1 VKEQEMTSSGNVTV
15 VRGGTIW
22 SGVPGQAPVAA
33 DLVIE
38 DGVIATIEPGF
49 TGAADTELDATSA
62 LVLPG
67 LFNSHLHPGGSPL
80 IRGIAE
86 DMELPPNGAF
96 FHNTAAVL
104 GLGRAELSLA
114 EYQSLI
120 EWDCVAMLAG
130 GATTLT
136 VELLGTGYEQ
146 IWIDLVERLGFRCNL
161 GLTYPHNIIKPTPDE
176 VTAGLRDGVALVDE
190 HNGAFGDRLRVQL
203 SPHGPDTVTDE
214 VLRETR
220 RIASER
226 GLNVHLH
233 LAQHM
238 GEVKTVQGRSGGLGP
253 VAYLEK
259 MGFLGPDVVATHGT
273 YIESGD
279 VARLAASGATIVYC
293 GYRKAKEALTTPF
306 TEYLEGGVNVVLGT
320 DTFSHN
326 MIEDMK
332 FGAILGKIRHGSVS
346 RPTALDMVTC
356 ATVNAA
362 RAMRREDLGRLAPG
376 CRGDVT
382 VIGLTGPFNT
392 PAIAPIKNLV
402 YYSTASDIRHTL
414 VDGRPVVRG
423 GQVGN
428 VDLADVRRR
437 ATAAVTRLWDLAQDK
452 GVLTP
457 AW

>member
-1 VKEQEMTSSGNVTV
+1 MKGSSKVTV

-22 SGVPGQAPVAA
+22 SGVPRQAPVVA

-38 DGVIATIEPGF
+38 DGIIAAIEPDF
-49 TGAADTELDATSA
+49 TGGADLELDATSA

-104 GLGRAELSLA
+104 GLGRTELSLE

-136 VELLGTGYEQ
+136 VELLGVGYEQ
-146 IWIDLVERLGFRCNL
+146 IWIDLVGRLGFRCNL
-161 GLTYPHNIIKPTPDE
+161 GLTYPHNIIKPTPE
-176 VTAGLRDGVALVDE
+176 EAAAGLRDGIALADE
-190 HNGAFGDRLRVQL
+190 HNGKFGDRLRVQL

-220 RIASER
+220 RTATER

-238 GEVKTVQGRSGGLGP
+238 GEVKTVQDRSGGLGP
-253 VAYLEK
+253 VAYLER
-259 MGFLGPDVVATHGT
+259 MGFLGHDVVATHGT

-279 VARLAASGATIVYC
+279 IARLASSRATIVYC
-293 GYRKAKEALTTPF
+293 GYRKAKEALMTPF

-332 FGAILGKIRHGSVS
+332 FGAILGKIRHGRIS

-362 RAMRREDLGRLAPG
+362 RAMRRDDLGQLVPG
-376 CRGDVT
+376 HRGDVT
-382 VIGLTGPFNT
+382 IISLAGPFNT
-392 PAIAPIKNLV
+392 PAAEPIKSLV
-402 YYSTASDIRHTL
+402 YYSTASDVRHTL
-414 VDGRPVVRG
+414 VDGQPVVLDG
-423 GQVGN
+423 KVCNIDASDIQ
-428 VDLADVRRR
+428 RR
-437 ATAAVTRLWDLAQDK
+437 ATAAVTRLWELAQDK
-452 GVLTP
+452 GVLAPT
-457 AW
+457 W

>member
-1 VKEQEMTSSGNVTV
+1 MTGSANVTV
-15 VRGGTIW
+15 VRGGMIW
-22 SGVPGQAPVAA
+22 SGVAGEAPVVA

-38 DGVIATIEPGF
+38 DGVIAAIEPDF
-49 TGAADTELDATSA
+49 AGAADVELDATSA

-104 GLGRAELSLA
+104 GLGRSELSLE

-136 VELLGTGYEQ
+136 TELLGVGYEQ

-176 VTAGLRDGVALVDE
+176 VAAGLRDGVALVDE
-190 HNGAFGDRLRVQL
+190 HDGKFGGRLRVQL

-214 VLRETR
+214 ALRETR

-238 GEVKTVQGRSGGLGP
+238 GEVKTVQDRSGGLGP

-273 YIESGD
+273 YIEDGD
-279 VARLAASGATIVYC
+279 IARLAASGATIVYC

-306 TEYLEGGVNVVLGT
+306 TEFLEGGVNVVLGT
-320 DTFSHN
+320 DTFSHD

-332 FGAILGKIRHGSVS
+332 FGAILGKIRHGRVS

-356 ATVNAA
+356 ATASAA
-362 RAMRREDLGRLAPG
+362 RAMRRDDLGRLAPG

-382 VIGLTGPFNT
+382 IIGLASAFNT
-392 PAIAPIKNLV
+392 PALDPIKNLV

-414 VDGRPVVRG
+414 VDGQPVVLDG
-423 GQVGN
+423 KVSN
-428 VDLADVRRR
+428 IDVTDVQRR
-437 ATAAVTRLWDLAQDK
+437 ATAAVTRLWELAQDK
-452 GVLTP
+452 GVLART
-457 AW
+457 